1 MEAGEDGRTRTGN
14 LWTATAHAIT
24 AVIGSGV
31 LTLPW
36 SVAQI
41 GWLFGPTALV
51 VFALFTY
58 YTAILLS
65 DCYRTPGPTEGRRN
79 YTYMD
84 AVKSFLE
91 WMLDLNNRY
100 VELTDCYHL
109 KGHNAGCGATGTSYL
124 IIFGAMEIILS
135 QFPNLEE
142 IAFLSV
148 LAAVMSFAYS
158 FIGLYLSIVKF
169 ASNHVARGT
178 ITGVKIGAMGVSST
192 TKTWVSFQ
200 ALGNIAF
207 AYSYSSIL
215 LEIQV
220 YVLQLKVVITLNFQY
235 VFTHIE
241 FSTNAKDTLKSPPPE
256 NKTMKKATTFGLGI
270 TALFYISLG
279 CMGYAAFG
287 NDSPGNILTGF
298 YEPFWLVDI
307 GHLSVLIHLI
317 AAYQVF
323 AQPIFAR
330 NEKWLSSKWPTTGF
344 FHTVHTIRLPFAK
357 KRSYR
362 FTLCKLFG
370 RTIFVVFTTL
380 VAMMLPFFNAI
391 VGLLG
396 AITFFPLTIYFPVSM
411 YMVQANIKKW
421 SGRWLMLHIL
431 CITCLLVSVVSV
443 IGSLADI
450 VLKLKK
456 AKLSQIEL

>member
-1 MEAGEDGRTRTGN
+1 MEVGEDGRTRTGN
-14 LWTATAHAIT
+14 IWTATAHAIT

-41 GWLFGPTALV
+41 GWVFGPIALV

-58 YTAILLS
+58 YTAIILS

-84 AVKSFLE
+84 AVKSFLGPRE
-91 WMLDLNNRY
+91 VKLCGIAQYASLWGTLIGYTITSATSMMY
-100 VELTDCYHL
+100 VEVTDCYHL
-109 KGHNAGCGATGTSYL
+109 KGHNAGCRATGTSYL
-124 IIFGAMEIILS
+124 IIFGAMEVILS

-158 FIGLYLSIVKF
+158 FIGLYLSTVKF

-192 TKTWVSFQ
+192 TKTWFSFQ

-215 LEIQV
+215 LEIQ
-220 YVLQLKVVITLNFQY
+220 
-235 VFTHIE
+235 
-241 FSTNAKDTLKSPPPE
+241 DTLKSPPPE

-270 TALFYISLG
+270 TTLFYISLG

-287 NDSPGNILTGF
+287 NDSPGNVLTGF

-307 GHLSVLIHLI
+307 GHLAVLIHLI

-380 VAMMLPFFNAI
+380 VAMMLPFFNSI

-396 AITFFPLTIYFPVSM
+396 AVAFFPLTIYFPVSM

-421 SGRWLMLHIL
+421 SGRWLMLQIM

-443 IGSLADI
+443 IGSVADI
-450 VLKLKK
+450 VLNLKK
-456 AKLSQIEL
+456 AKLFEIKL